1 MLPQLR
7 GETGSVTVDG
17 GQKFKL
23 ASRGLICS
31 HLNSSLAHHAQL
43 RSLLTLVPQ
52 FSLPMKWVGQ
62 ERTIF
67 AGRVRRMESRTKKP

>member
-1 MLPQLR
+1 MLPTAEGKWALSQWMW
-7 GETGSVTVDG
+7 
-17 GQKFKL
+17 GQKFRL
-23 ASRGLICS
+23 ASRRLICS

-62 ERTIF
+62 ERTLF
-67 AGRVRRMESRTKKP
+67 AGRVRRMESGTKEP